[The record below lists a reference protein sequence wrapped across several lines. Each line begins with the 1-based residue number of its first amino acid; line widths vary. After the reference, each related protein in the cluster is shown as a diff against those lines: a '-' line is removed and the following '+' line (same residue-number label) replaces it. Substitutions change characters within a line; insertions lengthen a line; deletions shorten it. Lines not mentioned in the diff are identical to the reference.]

1 MKKLSILDS
10 VKSIGKVVELYGWVS
25 TIRDHKK
32 IVFVDLKDKTGVVQ
46 LVGSDKL
53 ADVGV
58 GSVIKISGKVKERPL
73 VLCSERGKR
82 SRARLICCANQAGSP
97 PF

>member
-1 MKKLSILDS
+1 VIAGRRYMKKLSILDS

-25 TIRDHKK
+25 TIRDHKN

-58 GSVIKISGKVKERPL
+58 GSVIKISGKVKERPEHL
-73 VLCSERGKR
+73 VNEKIPTGKIEIEVV
-82 SRARLICCANQAGSP
+82 S
-97 PF
+97 F